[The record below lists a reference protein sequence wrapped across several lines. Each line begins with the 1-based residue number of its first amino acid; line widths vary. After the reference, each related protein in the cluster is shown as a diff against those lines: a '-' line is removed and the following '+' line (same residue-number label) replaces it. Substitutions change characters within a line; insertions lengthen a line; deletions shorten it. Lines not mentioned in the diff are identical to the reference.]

1 MLSVAFLVLCLRAF
15 VTGLGP
21 SRKTCASC
29 RHIPLLLVNFSPDAC
44 WHRVALLVRKTFLS
58 CGQLSIKRGRALIL
72 SFVCTLFGLICIH
85 ETMAAHAREL
95 IRHACAHLLHNVC
108 VVETW
113 LSRGCGLFWVPKL
126 INGFVIVSLAVLPLA
141 VGYALYW
148 QYACRTKALD
158 FFPCHYKTEAGT
170 FARLLQMVLTQLK
183 FPSGSR
189 N

>member
-1 MLSVAFLVLCLRAF
+1 M
-15 VTGLGP
+15 
-21 SRKTCASC
+21 
-29 RHIPLLLVNFSPDAC
+29 
-44 WHRVALLVRKTFLS
+44 
-58 CGQLSIKRGRALIL
+58 
-72 SFVCTLFGLICIH
+72 
-85 ETMAAHAREL
+85 
-95 IRHACAHLLHNVC
+95 RHACAHLLHNVR

-113 LSRGCGLFWVPKL
+113 PARGCGLCWVPKL
-126 INGFVIVSLAVLPLA
+126 INGFVIFSLAVLPLA